1 MSPQIYVGG
10 DVRALQWPVPVMVSF
25 GRLRRYVKMPRAAT
39 PFWVEDS
46 RGFSE
51 LSQRGRWTIT
61 PVEYVEGLERHAVEI
76 GNLRWASPQDWMCES
91 WILEKTGKTEAEH
104 QDLSVASVVQLRA
117 MTQKVHIVPVLQAN
131 PEGPHGGL
139 DGYLRCADLY
149 ESAGIHLAAEPVVG
163 LGSVCRR
170 QGGREI
176 RDLVRELAKLNLPLH
191 GFGVK
196 TAGIANYG
204 HLLTSFDSF
213 AWSMGARYRGGLCT
227 HGLVKHE
234 TNCPQWAA
242 DWRQNVMSKLALA
255 A

>member
-10 DVRALQWPVPVMVSF
+10 DTQALRWGIPVMVSF
-25 GRLRRYVKMPRAAT
+25 GRLRKLVNLYRAAA
-39 PFWVEDS
+39 PWVEDS
-46 RGFSE
+46 TGFTQ
-51 LSQRGRWTIT
+51 LSTHGRWTIT
-61 PVEYVEGLERHAVEI
+61 PMEYVEGLERHAEEI
-76 GNLRWASPQDWMCES
+76 GQLRWASPQDWMCES
-91 WILEKTGKTEAEH
+91 GILEKTGKTLREH
-104 QDLSVASVVQLRA
+104 QELTVASVLQLRT
-117 MTQKVHIVPVLQAN
+117 MTRKVHVIPVLQGQTVA
-131 PEGPHGGL
+131 
-139 DGYLRCADLY
+139 DYLRCRDLY
-149 ESAGIHLAAEPVVG
+149 ESAGVHLDAESVVG

-170 QGGREI
+170 QGSREI

-213 AWSMGARYRGGLCT
+213 AWSMGARHRGGLCT

-242 DWRQNVMSKLALA
+242 DWRRNVMSKLTLA